1 MCRIGQNFLHIS
13 FILQKLCPIL
23 YQTCVGNFM
32 LNFGKHNI
40 KEILLLVQC
49 DVKVR
54 DKQLHSI
61 PNSDLLQLVSVVI
74 YFADRACSFLL
85 TADSAV

>member
-1 MCRIGQNFLHIS
+1 MCRIGKNFLHIS
-13 FILQKLCPIL
+13 FILQKLYPIL
-23 YQTCVGNFM
+23 CQTCVGKFM
-32 LNFGKHNI
+32 FGKHDI

-61 PNSDLLQLVSVVI
+61 PNTTSALLQLVSV
-74 YFADRACSFLL
+74 
-85 TADSAV
+85 